1 MLSMR
6 YADKKCRLKKAKIS
20 GKDSDVGSD
29 SEPDGKPPL
38 IPKRARASTKPTK
51 VEHPKTAASSSQKK
65 LLNILNGSGT
75 PTSGMMVDLRSDKS
89 PSLGKGKLL
98 FHHIVFAPHSYLL
111 FVLQASSLLQMPT

>member
-1 MLSMR
+1 MGR
-6 YADKKCRLKKAKIS
+6 ADTPGASSTSS
-20 GKDSDVGSD
+20 GDS
-29 SEPDGKPPL
+29 
-38 IPKRARASTKPTK
+38 ASA
-51 VEHPKTAASSSQKK
+51 AASSSQKK